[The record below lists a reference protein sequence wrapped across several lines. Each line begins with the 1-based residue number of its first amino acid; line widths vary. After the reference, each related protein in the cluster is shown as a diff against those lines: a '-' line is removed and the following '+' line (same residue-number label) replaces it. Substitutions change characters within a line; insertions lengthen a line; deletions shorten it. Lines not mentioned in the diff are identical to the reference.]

1 MAEEQKRIP
10 DWLHLILSICLS
22 LLALGLVYLLVFVSS
37 HLLSRYIFALDL
49 TDRWIGILSIVL
61 ACIITIIWIRRRRA
75 RTEPVV
81 WKKNLRLSANLILL
95 ILLTFIAFVAFK
107 VFTDEIELPHLD
119 SYLPSNTSPP
129 SDSTATD
136 SLNLEPDSLQLD
148 NTVMD
153 SAHSSLDPELNEA
166 LDSNSIAQ

>member
-10 DWLHLILSICLS
+10 DWLHLTLSICLS

-37 HLLSRYIFALDL
+37 HLLSRYVLALDL

-119 SYLPSNTSPP
+119 SYLPSNTSLPA
-129 SDSTATD
+129 DSTATD
-136 SLNLEPDSLQLD
+136 SLSLETDSLELED
-148 NTVMD
+148 TVMD

-166 LDSNSIAQ
+166 MDSNSIAQ

>member
-37 HLLSRYIFALDL
+37 HLVSRYVFAVDL

-61 ACIITIIWIRRRRA
+61 ACIITIIWIHRRRA

-81 WKKNLRLSANLILL
+81 WKRNLRLSANLILL

-119 SYLPSNTSPP
+119 SYLPSNTGFPA
-129 SDSTATD
+129 DSTVTD
-136 SLNLEPDSLQLD
+136 SLSLEADSLQMED
-148 NTVMD
+148 TVMD

-166 LDSNSIAQ
+166 IDSSSIAQ

>member
-37 HLLSRYIFALDL
+37 HLLSRYVLALDL
-49 TDRWIGILSIVL
+49 TDRWIGVLSIVL

-75 RTEPVV
+75 RTERVV

-95 ILLTFIAFVAFK
+95 ILLTFIAFVAYK

-119 SYLPSNTSPP
+119 TYLPSNTELPA
-129 SDSTATD
+129 DSTSTD
-136 SLNLEPDSLQLD
+136 SLSLEADSLQMED
-148 NTVMD
+148 TVMD
-153 SAHSSLDPELNEA
+153 SAHSSLDPKLSEEI
-166 LDSNSIAQ
+166 DSNSAAQ